1 MAPLPKT
8 MRAVV
13 CAETGGI
20 DVLKLQNI
28 PIPTPAHGQVLLK
41 IMGFGINRAEMYTR
55 QGHSP
60 TVKFPRIVG
69 IECIG
74 RVVTY
79 GDSTEPVAHPT
90 GTRVATCMGGL
101 GREIPGSYAEYTCVD
116 AKNIRVIPPTSLPVS
131 VLASLPEMMQTT
143 WGSLVSG
150 LDLQAGESLLV
161 RGATSSIGLCAM
173 QLARTLGAS
182 RIAGTTR
189 NAARE
194 QMLRDSGADE
204 VFIDHGE
211 IAAQVAQTP
220 KGGFDKVLELNG
232 ATSLRDSLS
241 CTATKGTV
249 CMTGIQGGSWELD
262 HFSPMSDLPNR
273 VRICAYGGGTEDFH
287 KMPFDQIVK
296 DVEEGRVKIPLKQF
310 KLDEIQEVHR
320 ILESGGGGAK
330 MVVVVSDE

>member
-13 CAETGGI
+13 CAEPGGV
-20 DVLKLQNI
+20 DVLKLQDI
-28 PIPTPAHGQVLLK
+28 PIPTPANGQVLIRIL
-41 IMGFGINRAEMYTR
+41 GFGINRAEMYTR

-74 RVVTY
+74 RIVAY
-79 GDSTEPVAHPT
+79 GGSAEVPPHPV
-90 GTRVATCMGGL
+90 GSRVATCMGGL
-101 GREIPGSYAEYTCVD
+101 GREIPGSYAEYTCAD
-116 AKNIRVIPPTSLPVS
+116 AGNIRPIPPTSLPVS

-150 LDLQAGESLLV
+150 LDLQPGESLLV
-161 RGATSSIGLCAM
+161 RGATSSIGLCAL
-173 QLARTLGAS
+173 QLARTLGAT

-204 VFIDHGE
+204 VFVDHGE
-211 IAAQVAQTP
+211 IADQVAQGP
-220 KGGFDKVLELNG
+220 KSGFDKVLELNG
-232 ATSLRDSLS
+232 ATTLRDSLK
-241 CTATKGTV
+241 CTVPKGTV
-249 CMTGIQGGSWELD
+249 CMTGIQSGSWELD
-262 HFSPMSDLPNR
+262 QFYPISDLPNR
-273 VRICAYGGGTEDFH
+273 VRLCAYGGGPEDFH
-287 KMPFDQIVK
+287 EMPFEQIVK
-296 DVEEGRVKIPLKQF
+296 DVEEGKVKIPVKQF

-330 MVVVVSDE
+330 MVVVVSDD